1 MIASRRRQRTDGVLD
16 TVAVY
21 MGIDR
26 AVSKTRSVRSARSVV
41 CGGAASRRLGPTR
54 CLSMMSPAADWW
66 VANEETQVLLVVLLV
81 AVLTIVSVYALSR
94 RYRET
99 VRVVRERGEQV
110 KTKYDVALTTIERL
124 NEQVR
129 ELRATVV
136 QRDVEIAELKSKG

>member
-1 MIASRRRQRTDGVLD
+1 
-16 TVAVY
+16 
-21 MGIDR
+21 
-26 AVSKTRSVRSARSVV
+26 
-41 CGGAASRRLGPTR
+41 
-54 CLSMMSPAADWW
+54 MMSPAADWW